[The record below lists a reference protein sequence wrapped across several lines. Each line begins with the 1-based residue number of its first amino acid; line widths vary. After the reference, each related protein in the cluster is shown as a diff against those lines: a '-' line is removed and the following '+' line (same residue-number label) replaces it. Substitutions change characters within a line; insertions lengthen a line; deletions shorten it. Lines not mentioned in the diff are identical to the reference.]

1 MGLFFDKFPI
11 WVFLNRGFSYLQ
23 FGSFFPRS
31 NFIFSP
37 THTLRAIAANTH
49 RSKLKPECALMPYCS
64 LWAERGGLGPL
75 GEHLR
80 TCHSFLSPSSWQPQ
94 KPQMAPE
101 TPFRPP
107 LPAFGSQTNGPL
119 FLPKHWGELAG
130 TFTFSRSC
138 CPCLVPR
145 GPITFT

>member
-1 MGLFFDKFPI
+1 MHTTMLIHMHTTMLIHMHTTMLIHMHIYIYIREKFKLGLFFDKFPI
-11 WVFLNRGFSYLQ
+11 WVFFNRGFSYVQ
-23 FGSFFPRS
+23 FGSFFPLS

-37 THTLRAIAANTH
+37 AHTPRAIAANIH
-49 RSKLKPECALMPYCS
+49 WSKLKPECAPRPCCS

-101 TPFRPP
+101 NPFKPP
-107 LPAFGSQTNGPL
+107 LPAFGS
-119 FLPKHWGELAG
+119 
-130 TFTFSRSC
+130 
-138 CPCLVPR
+138 
-145 GPITFT
+145 